1 VDSDVAPAGQR
12 TREGLGEKVVG
23 FVRTLDRRQKRPKT
37 DVPGSKVENLEVARN
52 APHHRLIRSGL
63 PVTRTDMTKKGIAI
77 GHNPDRLKPSHCGRS
92 PVSVRM
98 PPVIDHYRAARAE
111 LDAGPFATTDVVVRD
126 VTMRVFTAAPPNL
139 RFLWQLTA
147 AHADKTY
154 LVYEDE
160 RLTYAEVDTQ
170 VRALAN
176 QLSRIHGVGRG
187 DRVAI
192 AMRNYPEWVIA
203 YWATVSIGAAVV
215 GINAWWTSTEM
226 EYGLSDSRPQVLIAD
241 DERLERVLPVLDNL
255 RAVAPLHVITVRSDR
270 PLPTDASRWND
281 VVIPAT
287 APAALP
293 GADIDPDDDA
303 CIFYTS
309 GTTGFPKGAQL
320 THRGSIHNILNIA
333 YMTTA
338 ITMTEANAI
347 AAGDLPAPAST
358 PTPPT
363 QGVFM
368 APTPMFHV
376 TACNCIMHP
385 ATLTGGR
392 VVFTR
397 KWDAG
402 RALELIERERV
413 TNFSG
418 VPTMSRELLSH
429 PDWATRDTSSLVG
442 MSGGGAAVQPDL
454 VGKIDTA
461 LKNGVPGTGYGL
473 TETHGIVTA
482 NSARL
487 YLAKPESCGPIVPT
501 LDAKL
506 VDDDGN
512 DLPPGNDVIGQL
524 CVRGAIVIKG
534 YLNRPEATAEAIRD
548 GWLNTGDIAR
558 IDNDGFVFI
567 VDRAKDMVLRGGENV
582 YCSEVEAAIYQH
594 DAVAETAVFGIPD
607 ERLGEVVAAALVL
620 HPGATLDEAEL
631 RAFLGERIAKYKI
644 PARVWFLTEPLPR
657 NANGKFVKRDLRAQL
672 IGA

>member
-1 VDSDVAPAGQR
+1 
-12 TREGLGEKVVG
+12 
-23 FVRTLDRRQKRPKT
+23 
-37 DVPGSKVENLEVARN
+37 
-52 APHHRLIRSGL
+52 
-63 PVTRTDMTKKGIAI
+63 M
-77 GHNPDRLKPSHCGRS
+77 
-92 PVSVRM
+92 
-98 PPVIDHYRAARAE
+98 IDHYRAARAE

-126 VTMRVFTAAPPNL
+126 VSVRVFTAAPPNL
-139 RFLWQLTA
+139 RMLWQLTA

-154 LVYEDE
+154 IVYEDE
-160 RLTYAEVDTQ
+160 RLTYAEVDAQ
-170 VRALAN
+170 VRALAD
-176 QLSRIHGVGRG
+176 QLTRVHGVGRG

-215 GINAWWTSTEM
+215 GMNAWWTSTEM
-226 EYGLSDSRPQVLIAD
+226 EYGLSDSRPKVLVAD

-255 RAVAPLHVITVRSDR
+255 RALAPLHVIAVRSDR
-270 PLPTDASRWND
+270 PLPTDAARWGD
-281 VVIPAT
+281 VVDPSV
-287 APAALP
+287 APSALP
-293 GADIDPDDDA
+293 DADVDPDDDA

-338 ITMTEANAI
+338 IAMTEAKAI
-347 AAGDLPAPAST
+347 ASGDLPAPTST
-358 PTPPT
+358 PTPPA

-402 RALELIERERV
+402 RALELIEREGV

-429 PDWATRDTSSLVG
+429 PDWSTRDTSSLAG

-487 YLAKPESCGPIVPT
+487 YLAKPASCGPIVPT

-512 DLPPGNDVIGQL
+512 DLPPGDDVVGQL

-548 GWLNTGDIAR
+548 GWFNTGDIAR
-558 IDNDGFVFI
+558 IDDDGFVFI

-594 DAVAETAVFGIPD
+594 HAVAETAVFGVPD
-607 ERLGEVVAAALVL
+607 ERLGEEVAAALVL
-620 HPGATLDEAEL
+620 HPGATLDEDEL
-631 RAFLGERIAKYKI
+631 RTFLGERIAKYKI
-644 PARVWFLTEPLPR
+644 PAKVWFLTEPLPR
-657 NANGKFVKRDLRAQL
+657 NANGKFVKRDLRTQL